1 MADGK
6 YKLLDPKPIEPGEP
20 ESIPRAP
27 RRKRSGSAG
36 PRSRAAG
43 GQRSG
48 PTYSEVGRTAV
59 DKLIELGREVGTLRG
74 TLRTLR
80 EEAREAREAKDE
92 AERRS
97 ASQAARIRDLEG
109 RVEMA
114 ESNLRTILT
123 AARGGQRRDAVH
135 GHAVRP
141 NLARERLQPPDEAGA
156 DRIRE
161 SEMSGRLFRRG
172 PVLRSA
178 GGWL

>member
-48 PTYSEVGRTAV
+48 PTYSEVGRTAI

-92 AERRS
+92 AERRT

-114 ESNLRTILT
+114 ESNLRTILA
-123 AARGGQRRDAVH
+123 AARGGQRSDSVGDA
-135 GHAVRP
+135 
-141 NLARERLQPPDEAGA
+141 
-156 DRIRE
+156 
-161 SEMSGRLFRRG
+161 EMDAILG
-172 PVLRSA
+172 VLRDRA
-178 GGWL
+178 GPPEPAAPTG

>member
-80 EEAREAREAKDE
+80 EEAREARDAREGRDE
-92 AERRS
+92 AERRAQS
-97 ASQAARIRDLEG
+97 LGARVRDLEG
-109 RVEMA
+109 KLEMA
-114 ESNLRTILT
+114 ESNLRTILA
-123 AARGGQRRDAVH
+123 AARGGGRTDNVGDA
-135 GHAVRP
+135 
-141 NLARERLQPPDEAGA
+141 
-156 DRIRE
+156 
-161 SEMSGRLFRRG
+161 EMDAILG
-172 PVLRSA
+172 VLRDRNEGAPAPS
-178 GGWL
+178 